1 METRLYHRVPL
12 KNFTVDASDGD
23 GFFQGMV
30 QDVSR
35 FGICIKNL
43 PQRINDKAKKIIIVV
58 TGNGRTFKMRARPC
72 WGTLDNREKSVG
84 AELINP
90 PWDWTD
96 FVASLEP
103 KIDDAWATINI

>member
-1 METRLYHRVPL
+1 MESRFYTRVPV

-35 FGICIKNL
+35 FGVCIKNL
-43 PQRINDKAKKIIIVV
+43 PQRINDKAKRIIIVV
-58 TGNGRTFKMRARPC
+58 SGDGRNFKMLARPC
-72 WGTLDNREKSVG
+72 WGTLKDSEKSLG
-84 AELINP
+84 AELLNP
-90 PWDWTD
+90 PWGWTA

-103 KIDDAWATINI
+103 KRDQGMATINI